1 MAIANVNGVDIY
13 YETQGSGE
21 PVLLV
26 PPSWWPCATWNVVV
40 VPMLARR
47 YRTII
52 YDGRGTGR
60 SGKPK
65 DDYTVRQFAADGVEL
80 LKQLGVTRC
89 HAVGFAI
96 GGQIVQAMAIERP
109 DLIASLAIA
118 ATGPGSRRLDG
129 TPREVA
135 PDATEEIKKIG
146 FEKYIRSHIDND
158 RMAYN
163 HDYYRSHREV
173 AASLAQA
180 LWSGQ
185 STVDLYYIHEQAR
198 LSWDTL
204 ADAPKVKSPTL
215 VLCGAEDGVERRGST
230 PCGNREDAGA
240 VDSGSGVSADSK
252 DQTYDV
258 LGWRRRADRVTRF
271 LGAPSDPHTLNLAGN
286 SSRRHTT

>member
-1 MAIANVNGVDIY
+1 MAIANVNGVEIY

-40 VPMLARR
+40 VPILSRR

-65 DDYTVRQFAADGVEL
+65 DDYTVRQFAADGIEL
-80 LKQLGVTRC
+80 LKQLGITRC

-109 DLIASLAIA
+109 DLIASLTIA

-129 TPREVA
+129 TPREVGPEA
-135 PDATEEIKKIG
+135 LQDIEKIG
-146 FEKYIRSHIDND
+146 FEKYIRTHIDND
-158 RMAYN
+158 HMAYN
-163 HDYYRSHREV
+163 PDYYRDHREV
-173 AASLAQA
+173 AASLAEA

-185 STVDLYYIHEQAR
+185 STVEHYHIHEQAR

-204 ADAPKVKSPTL
+204 AEAPKVKVPTL
-215 VLCGAEDGVERRGST
+215 VLCGADDGVERRGST
-230 PCGNREDAGA
+230 PAATAKMLAPLIPGA
-240 VDSGSGVSADSK
+240 ELALIPK
-252 DQTYDV
+252 
-258 LGWRRRADRVTRF
+258 TRHMTFWDGDGALIALQGF
-271 LGAPSDPHTLNLAGN
+271 LA
-286 SSRRHTT
+286 RHPIRTH